1 MPQTV
6 RAAQTSAGR
15 SAGRPR
21 EFDVNEALDRA
32 IILFSER
39 GYHAASIS
47 DLKDAMGVAAGSL
60 YKAFKDKKA
69 IFLASFD
76 RYKQVRTDL
85 LHDEISKGETGRDQV
100 RRMVGFYADASQGEM
115 GRRGCLVIG
124 TAAELAVTDADAA
137 DRVSRSHAR
146 SEALLVELVH
156 QGQKDGSIPAHVE
169 PAVTAKTLL
178 CLMHG
183 MRVMGKTGL
192 DPGQADQMVAAGMK
206 LLD

>member
-1 MPQTV
+1 MSTASAT
-6 RAAQTSAGR
+6 AAPR
-15 SAGRPR
+15 AGRPR
-21 EFDVNEALDRA
+21 EFDLDAALDRA
-32 IILFSER
+32 IVLFSER

-47 DLKDAMGVAAGSL
+47 DLTEAMGVAAGSL

-76 RYKQVRTDL
+76 RYKQVRTEL
-85 LHDEISKGETGRDQV
+85 LEAAIAQGRTGRDKL
-100 RRMVGFYADASQGEM
+100 RRTVAFYAQAAQGEM

-124 TAAELAVTDADAA
+124 TASELAINDPDAA
-137 DRVSRSHAR
+137 ERVCRSHAR
-146 SEALLVELVH
+146 SEARLVELLRE
-156 QGQKDGSIPAHVE
+156 GQADGSIPTYIE
-169 PAVTAKTLL
+169 PPVTAKTLL

-192 DPGQADQMVAAGMK
+192 DPGQADKMVDAAMK